1 MILPDMPCIAK
12 VIGKDGRKIVKN
24 CGKCVGHKEISR
36 AVLELLHNS
45 KVTSIRMVKIS

>member
-1 MILPDMPCIAK
+1 MMIPGSPCIAK

-36 AVLELLHNS
+36 AVLELLHNPE
-45 KVTSIRMVKIS
+45 VTSIRLVKIT

>member
-1 MILPDMPCIAK
+1 MQMPDTPCVAK
-12 VIGKDGRKIVKN
+12 VMGKDGRKIVKN
-24 CGKCVGHKEISR
+24 CGKCVGHREISH